1 MKIHFI
7 KHSDLDT
14 YYLLKI
20 IDLKNQH
27 WDYSTQE
34 HEDWI
39 KNNIAKDDFHLLLTD
54 NNDILLA
61 YLNMTNIEVVQN
73 SQIKISGFGIGNVCV
88 DKGFN
93 NKGLGLLL
101 MQIANYHIKNLEKQ
115 GFLLCK
121 TSLVSF
127 YKKANWQL
135 FDGEFLVNHEN
146 IEAKLMYLL
155 PISEKLISINKKF

>member
-7 KHSDLDT
+7 KHSDLEIS
-14 YYLLKI
+14 YLSKI
-20 IDLKNQH
+20 INLKNQH
-27 WDYSTQE
+27 WDYSNQE

-39 KNNIAKDDFHLLLTD
+39 KNNIDKDDFHLLLTD
-54 NNDILLA
+54 DNDILLA
-61 YLNMTNIEVVQN
+61 YLNMNNIEVVQN
-73 SQIKISGFGIGNVCV
+73 PQIRISGFGIGNVCV
-88 DKGFN
+88 DKDFN

-101 MQIANYHIKNLEKQ
+101 MQIANYHIKNVEKQ

-135 FDGEFLVNHEN
+135 FDGDFLVNQEN
-146 IEAKLMYLL
+146 IEAKLMCLF
-155 PISEKLISINKKF
+155 PISEKLISLNKKF

>member
-7 KHSDLDT
+7 KHSDLEN

-20 IDLKNQH
+20 INLKNQH
-27 WDYSTQE
+27 WHYSTQQ
-34 HEDWI
+34 HENWI
-39 KNNIAKDDFHLLLTD
+39 KDNIDKDDYHLLLTD
-54 NNDILLA
+54 GKDNLLA
-61 YLNMTNIEVVQN
+61 YLNMSNLLVLQN
-73 SQIKISGFGIGNVCV
+73 PETQISGLGIGNVCV

-135 FDGEFLVNHEN
+135 FDGEFLINQEN

-155 PISEKLISINKKF
+155 PISEKLISLNKKF